1 MEGKPRVEYF
11 NTINVI
17 KAILYFGEHTKCK
30 LYRTRLQLMLFYYEK
45 EYYQCYGKKI
55 LNGVFLY
62 NGYIPE
68 LKGLDYLLEKLDSN
82 EIIKIK
88 ESDYG
93 KYINTLVCFEESE
106 YDEDELEI
114 LTKILNQFDDMTTKQ
129 IIDRYLEPELKHG
142 EIKTITETF
151 ITYGGIEQLIKSYKL
166 MLTIDKLLQ
175 NMQQLVKLCI
185 MLER

>member
-1 MEGKPRVEYF
+1 
-11 NTINVI
+11 
-17 KAILYFGEHTKCK
+17 
-30 LYRTRLQLMLFYYEK
+30 
-45 EYYQCYGKKI
+45 
-55 LNGVFLY
+55 
-62 NGYIPE
+62 
-68 LKGLDYLLEKLDSN
+68 LDYLLEKLDSN

-106 YDEDELEI
+106 YDEDELKI

>member
-1 MEGKPRVEYF
+1 
-11 NTINVI
+11 
-17 KAILYFGEHTKCK
+17 
-30 LYRTRLQLMLFYYEK
+30 MLFYYEK

-55 LNGVFLY
+55 SNGIFLY

-88 ESDYG
+88 ESNYG

-129 IIDRYLEPELKHG
+129 IIDRYLELELKHG

-151 ITYGGIEQLIKSYKL
+151 ITYGGYS
-166 MLTIDKLLQ
+166 
-175 NMQQLVKLCI
+175 
-185 MLER
+185 